1 MMQSPPSAHVTIML
15 SSAGRRVA
23 LLEAFRSGARELGI
37 ELTVIATD
45 MNPQWSA
52 ACRIADHAA
61 AVPAAGDPHF
71 VDETVALCERY
82 GVGLLVPTIDPE
94 LPVFAAAL
102 DIFERTGRRV
112 LVDPDLIALSS
123 NKLDTARWLAA
134 IGVPVPL
141 THSIEAVR
149 SGTPMTWPA
158 IVKPAYGSASRGVS
172 VAHTQNDLPGT
183 WSEPMVVQQQ
193 LFGDEWT
200 VNAFVDGRGI
210 LRAVVPH
217 RRVGVRAGEVEK
229 GVTQRVPA
237 FRDIAEQIVSHLPS
251 PAGPFCFQAIME
263 PDGTVGV
270 FEINARFGG
279 GYPLADRAGA
289 TFAKWLLAE
298 TAGLQVE
305 AADDWIEGMTMLRY
319 DAAVFGMPCA

>member
-1 MMQSPPSAHVTIML
+1 MMPLETCAHVTILL

-61 AVPAAGDPHF
+61 VVPAAGDPRF
-71 VDETVALCERY
+71 VEETAALCEQY
-82 GVGLLVPTIDPE
+82 GVGLIVPTIDPE
-94 LPVFAAAL
+94 LPVYAAAL
-102 DIFERTGRRV
+102 DVFERAGTRI
-112 LVDPDLIALSS
+112 LADPDLIGLSS

-141 THSIEAVR
+141 TQAIEAVR
-149 SGTPMTWPA
+149 CGMPMTWPA

-172 VAHTQNDLPGT
+172 VAHTLNDLPGA

-193 LFGDEWT
+193 LIGEEWT
-200 VNAFVDGRGI
+200 VNAFVDSRGV
-210 LRAVVPH
+210 LRTVVPH
-217 RRVGVRAGEVEK
+217 RRVAVRAGEVEK

-237 FRDIAEQIVSHLPS
+237 FRDVAEQIVSHLPS
-251 PAGPFCFQAIME
+251 PAGPFCFQAIIE
-263 PDGTVGV
+263 PDGTIGV

-298 TAGLQVE
+298 TAGLPVE